1 MSQLTENLTVTSQQA
16 KPAIKAAMKANR
28 PSFLWGPPGVGKSE
42 LVEEITNELGG
53 HMIDLRMAQME
64 PTDIRGIPFF
74 NKDLGVMDWAP
85 PIELPTEELA
95 SQYPCIVLFLDEMNS
110 APPAVQAAGYQLVL
124 NGRVGKYVLPK
135 NVHIVAAG
143 NRDSD
148 KGVTYRMPMP
158 LANRFIHLEMRP
170 DFASWQNWAIE
181 NQVHEDVV
189 GYLSFAKQ
197 DLYDFDAKSSSRAF
211 ATPRTWT
218 FVSQLLQ
225 EDDMEP
231 ETLYNL
237 VAGTVGEGL
246 ATKFVAHRKIASKM
260 PNPSDILSGKVKDL
274 DVKEISAMYSLTISM
289 CYELKSALET
299 DKVDN
304 KKFHEMC
311 DNFFGYI
318 MANFETELVVMGAKV
333 ALKTYKLPIEPSQLK
348 NFDDFHKRYG
358 NYIVEAGN

>member
-135 NVHIVAAG
+135 NVHIIAAG

-225 EDDMEP
+225 EDEIDP

>member
-1 MSQLTENLTVTSQQA
+1 MVT
-16 KPAIKAAMKANR
+16 KPSSPAA
-28 PSFLWGPPGVGKSE
+28 
-42 LVEEITNELGG
+42 
-53 HMIDLRMAQME
+53 
-64 PTDIRGIPFF
+64 
-74 NKDLGVMDWAP
+74 
-85 PIELPTEELA
+85 LA
-95 SQYPCIVLFLDEMNS
+95 SCL
-110 APPAVQAAGYQLVL
+110 
-124 NGRVGKYVLPK
+124 
-135 NVHIVAAG
+135 
-143 NRDSD
+143 
-148 KGVTYRMPMP
+148 
-158 LANRFIHLEMRP
+158 
-170 DFASWQNWAIE
+170 
-181 NQVHEDVV
+181 
-189 GYLSFAKQ
+189 
-197 DLYDFDAKSSSRAF
+197 SSSRAF

-225 EDDMEP
+225 EDEIDP

-260 PNPSDILSGKVKDL
+260 PNPSDILSGKVTDL
-274 DVKEISAMYSLTISM
+274 NVKEISAMYSLTISM

-299 DKVDN
+299 DKVDS

-358 NYIVEAGN
+358 GYIVEAGN